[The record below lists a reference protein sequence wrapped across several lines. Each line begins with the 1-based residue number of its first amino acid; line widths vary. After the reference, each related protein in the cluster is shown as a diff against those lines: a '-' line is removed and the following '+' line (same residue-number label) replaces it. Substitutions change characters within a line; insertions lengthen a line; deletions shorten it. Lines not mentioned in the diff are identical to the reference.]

1 MIDKTAK
8 DAAEAVACIP
18 NGASVMVSG
27 FGESGRPNTL
37 LKALLEAGTTGLTII
52 SNNAGEGVHGM
63 AALLLAGRVSKL
75 ICSFPRGDMA
85 AQTEKLVR
93 AGALALEV
101 VPQGTL
107 AERIRAGGCGVGA
120 FYTPTSYGTDIGAGK
135 ETREIDGAMHV
146 LEFALKADY
155 ALVKCRRGDRWGNLD
170 YTLLSRNFAPLM
182 CAAATH
188 TIVEADVIVPLGDI
202 DPEQVVTPGI
212 FTDTLVLTASR
223 TEPHGKEAAA

>member
-18 NGASVMVSG
+18 NGATVMVAG

-37 LKALLEAGTTGLTII
+37 LKALLAAGATDLTII
-52 SNNAGEGVHGM
+52 SNNAGEGTHGM
-63 AALLLAGRVSKL
+63 AGLLLAGRVRRL

-93 AGALALEV
+93 AGALTLDV
-101 VPQGTL
+101 MPQGTL

-120 FYTPTSYGTDIGAGK
+120 FYTPTSFGTDIAAGK
-135 ETREIDGAMHV
+135 ETREIDGKMHV
-146 LEFALKADY
+146 LEYALKADF

-188 TIVEADVIVPLGDI
+188 TIVEADVIVPLGAI

-212 FTDTLVLTASR
+212 FTDALVLTGSR
-223 TEPHGKEAAA
+223 TEPHDKEAAA